1 MSNWYESDLSV
12 RKSVVIFLEKVKKPL
27 TVTAGGFVTL
37 SLTTLTGVRF
47 GDLEIQCKYCNFA
60 DFEIFLL
67 LFCCSSTFV

>member
-37 SLTTLTGVRF
+37 SLTTLTSVRF
-47 GDLEIQCKYCNFA
+47 GESKIQSTFWNFA
-60 DFEIFLL
+60 DSEIFLL